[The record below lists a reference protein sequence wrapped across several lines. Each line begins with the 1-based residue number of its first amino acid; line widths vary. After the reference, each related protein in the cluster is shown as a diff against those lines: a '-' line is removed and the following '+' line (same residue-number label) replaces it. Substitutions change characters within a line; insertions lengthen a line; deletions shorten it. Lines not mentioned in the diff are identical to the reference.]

1 LKESN
6 TMSQAPERQKLPDVD
21 VLVLGA
27 GLAGLTLTRHLL
39 LHTKKTV
46 VHLEKRDEIPSRRQ
60 KYGESSV
67 QVAGYYYSRV
77 LELEEYMYRE
87 QLIKYNLRF
96 YWKSNGKPNE
106 TFEDFSQSYIRM
118 MSNVASYQL
127 NRNTFEGELLRR
139 NQLVPERYDFHLS
152 IADLEVQLSEDGG
165 RHLVRWRVGEKAFEC
180 SARWVIDATGRGRF
194 LAKKKEL
201 ARESPVKHGA
211 FFWWVEG
218 QVDFEQ
224 LTDLSNKERRL
235 HPRRQ
240 LTGHF
245 PSWLATNHFC
255 EEGLWFWV
263 IPLQGKT
270 SLGIVFD
277 KEVINH
283 HDVFTVEKATQ
294 WVSEHFPLFA
304 ADLAK
309 RKVLDFSGLQSYAH
323 DCVQCFYPQRWGLV
337 GESGRFHDP
346 LYSPGSDLISIH
358 NTLLVDAI
366 ECEDDGELVQKCQ
379 LSENL
384 ARAVYQAYLPTFYQ
398 TYDCLGDQEAFGLKY
413 SWELA
418 IYFSFYVFPFIN
430 DFLTDRRFVL
440 AFLRTFTRLG
450 PINRSVQKLL
460 SAFFHWKKANGLL
473 GSSHPIYMDF
483 MEVTTLAKAEKT
495 FYKVGIGVDE
505 AKRVMH
511 EQLEN
516 LEEMAR
522 FVGCHVAA
530 VMLDEPRIKASRAF
544 AESLDLDQLETDP
557 EAMRQRWEEH
567 KDDERLMR
575 WSLDPNVCDK
585 FRPLHDPRW
594 QETSRQLRDTMTPT
608 MTMAMDLGYGLGIG
622 MTRNDM
628 RGEDGMPEAAMEM
641 PRRSEMAEEKA
652 G

>member
-1 LKESN
+1 
-6 TMSQAPERQKLPDVD
+6 MSQSPERQKLPDTD

-39 LHTKKTV
+39 LHTQKSV
-46 VHLEKRDEIPSRRQ
+46 VHLEKRDVIPSPRQ

-96 YWKSNGKPNE
+96 YWKTNGKPNE

-139 NQLVPERYDFHLS
+139 NQLLPERYDFHLS
-152 IADLEVQLSEDGG
+152 IADLDVQLSEDGG
-165 RHLVRWRVGEKAFEC
+165 RHLVRWRVGEQHYEC

-201 ARESPVKHGA
+201 ARESPVKHGS

-224 LTDLSNKERRL
+224 LTGLSNKERRL

-277 KEVINH
+277 KAVIDH
-283 HDVFTVEKATQ
+283 HDVFSVEKATQ
-294 WVSEHFPLFA
+294 WVSEHFPLSPKISRNARCSTSA
-304 ADLAK
+304 ACSPTRTTACSASTRSAGAWWAK
-309 RKVLDFSGLQSYAH
+309 
-323 DCVQCFYPQRWGLV
+323 
-337 GESGRFHDP
+337 SGRFHDP

-366 ECEDDGELVQKCQ
+366 LCDDDEDLVQKCQ

-384 ARAVYQAYLPTFYQ
+384 ARAVYQAYPADLLP
-398 TYDCLGDQEAFGLKY
+398 DLRLPRRPGGLRPQ
-413 SWELA
+413 
-418 IYFSFYVFPFIN
+418 I
-430 DFLTDRRFVL
+430 
-440 AFLRTFTRLG
+440 
-450 PINRSVQKLL
+450 
-460 SAFFHWKKANGLL
+460 LL
-473 GSSHPIYMDF
+473 GAGDLLRLLRLPLHQRLPHRPPLRPGLPAHLHPPGADQP
-483 MEVTTLAKAEKT
+483 LGAEAAL
-495 FYKVGIGVDE
+495 GV
-505 AKRVMH
+505 
-511 EQLEN
+511 LP
-516 LEEMAR
+516 LEEGQRPPGQQPPDLHGLHGDHHPRQGREDLLQGGHQRRGSQAGDAR
-522 FVGCHVAA
+522 AA
-530 VMLDEPRIKASRAF
+530 GQPRGDGPFRRLPRGRGDARRA
-544 AESLDLDQLETDP
+544 AHQDQP
-557 EAMRQRWEEH
+557 
-567 KDDERLMR
+567 
-575 WSLDPNVCDK
+575 
-585 FRPLHDPRW
+585 
-594 QETSRQLRDTMTPT
+594 
-608 MTMAMDLGYGLGIG
+608 GLGSR
-622 MTRNDM
+622 RNGPSP
-628 RGEDGMPEAAMEM
+628 RGWPAARTS
-641 PRRSEMAEEKA
+641 PLGFLDADAHLVRRSSRRLAR
-652 G
+652 